1 MVPKSS
7 STAPEMRITAPAL
20 SSRAGLEGFTVTA
33 AYACGRGERR
43 GGHVCA
49 PRAPVPARRPRD
61 WGVCVWGGEDEQLA
75 ARPLP
80 RSPGLRFGCPISG
93 KQTLRGAELSRPGS
107 AAPAGHR
114 TTPPPHTHTLITLF
128 LTPIWESR
136 GPCVTPDA
144 FARPSLL
151 PPPTFG
157 DTNPCQWTRTLAKP
171 GPCVRTKPAAGLGT
185 PERTHR
191 GAAQLHVVGPHQR
204 DGDFVTVLCHGCGAS
219 EQGPGR
225 LRARPGFCPAAQT
238 CRASQ
243 LRSSARAPCP
253 ARPGRPSGPRPL
265 PRLTSPLP
273 PLSGRSS
280 SVGSSCIRTHLLALL
295 AAHSPS
301 VPPKNLVNPNVS
313 WVQWTRVLNAATPKK
328 C

>member
-49 PRAPVPARRPRD
+49 PRARVPARRPRD

-93 KQTLRGAELSRPGS
+93 KQTLRGAELSPPGS

-114 TTPPPHTHTLITLF
+114 TTPPPPHTHSLITLF

-151 PPPTFG
+151 TPPTFG

-243 LRSSARAPCP
+243 LRSARAHRARP
-253 ARPGRPSGPRPL
+253 ARAAPAAPTRAGPAPPPPPAPHLSPPSSLRQEQQCGLLLHSGLTFSLSWLLTL
-265 PRLTSPLP
+265 PPSPLK
-273 PLSGRSS
+273 
-280 SVGSSCIRTHLLALL
+280 T
-295 AAHSPS
+295 
-301 VPPKNLVNPNVS
+301 
-313 WVQWTRVLNAATPKK
+313 W
-328 C
+328 